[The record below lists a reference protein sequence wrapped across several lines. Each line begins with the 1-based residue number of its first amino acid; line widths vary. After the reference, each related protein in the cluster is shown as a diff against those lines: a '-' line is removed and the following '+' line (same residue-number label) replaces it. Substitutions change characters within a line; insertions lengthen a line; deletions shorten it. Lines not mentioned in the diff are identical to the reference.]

1 MPAMARTR
9 ANAKRSGADLP
20 GPVSLDTAR
29 SFMDVP
35 LAYGHGATRQETES
49 EEAPTSR
56 AN

>member
-49 EEAPTSR
+49 EGAPTSR